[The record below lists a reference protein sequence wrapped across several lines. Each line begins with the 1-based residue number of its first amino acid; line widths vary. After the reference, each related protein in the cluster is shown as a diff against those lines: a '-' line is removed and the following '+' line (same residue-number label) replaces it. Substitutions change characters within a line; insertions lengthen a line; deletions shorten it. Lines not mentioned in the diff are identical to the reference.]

1 MKYFEVYGHKIQRY
15 PVVIDQEIL
24 VLNESP
30 LKALDYVLSFYSGWC
45 LFNSLSNTSPFILL
59 GWNNGNEEK
68 IKDYDPSGRSIERR
82 NLS

>member
-30 LKALDYVLSFYSGWC
+30 LKALDYALSFHSG
-45 LFNSLSNTSPFILL
+45 
-59 GWNNGNEEK
+59 
-68 IKDYDPSGRSIERR
+68 
-82 NLS
+82 